1 MKTRGLRGSGGN
13 CRRSSFPDG
22 AAVNRAR
29 VSIFP
34 LSGALLLPGMDMPL
48 HIFEPRYR
56 ALIHDAMARDRRIGM
71 IQPRGEGVKPALYD
85 VGCLGRISEFEVLD
99 DGRFNIRLEGLAR
112 FRVIRELDV
121 TTAFRQIEADVEQAP
136 EDEVLHSVERAALE
150 QESRRFAD
158 ALGYVVDWTAVSRLD
173 DTSLVN
179 GIAQIAP
186 FDPAAKQTLLEAD
199 SLSERCDRIIQL
211 MQIVGRM
218 EPDGGATM
226 Q

>member
-1 MKTRGLRGSGGN
+1 MGR
-13 CRRSSFPDG
+13 G
-22 AAVNRAR
+22 AAAEIVADPLFLTARPVNRAR

-71 IQPRGEGVKPALYD
+71 IQPRGEGARPALYD

-99 DGRFNIRLEGLAR
+99 DGRFNIILEGLAR

-150 QESRRFAD
+150 QESRRFAE

>member
-1 MKTRGLRGSGGN
+1 MG
-13 CRRSSFPDG
+13 CG
-22 AAVNRAR
+22 AAAEIVADPLFLTARPVNRAR

-71 IQPRGEGVKPALYD
+71 IQPRGEGAKPALYD

-99 DGRFNIRLEGLAR
+99 DGRFNIILEGLAR

-136 EDEVLHSVERAALE
+136 EDEVLHAVERAALE
-150 QESRRFAD
+150 QESRRFAE

>member
-1 MKTRGLRGSGGN
+1 MGR
-13 CRRSSFPDG
+13 G
-22 AAVNRAR
+22 AAAEIVADPLFLTARPVNRAR

-71 IQPRGEGVKPALYD
+71 IQPRGEGARPALYD

-99 DGRFNIRLEGLAR
+99 DGRFNIILEGLAR

-150 QESRRFAD
+150 QESRRFAE

-199 SLSERCDRIIQL
+199 GLSERCDRIIQL

-218 EPDGGATM
+218 ERDGGGTM

>member
-1 MKTRGLRGSGGN
+1 M
-13 CRRSSFPDG
+13 
-22 AAVNRAR
+22 NRAR

-56 ALIHDAMARDRRIGM
+56 TLIHDAMARDRRIGM

-99 DGRFNIRLEGLAR
+99 DGRFNIILEGLAR

>member
-1 MKTRGLRGSGGN
+1 MPL
-13 CRRSSFPDG
+13 
-22 AAVNRAR
+22 AR

-34 LSGALLLPGMDMPL
+34 LSGALLLPGMDLPL

-71 IQPRGEGVKPALYD
+71 IQPRAAGPVPTLFD
-85 VGCLGRISEFEVLD
+85 VGCLGHVSQIEALE
-99 DGRFNIRLEGLAR
+99 DGRFNIVLTGLAR
-112 FRVIRELDV
+112 FRVVRELTV
-121 TTAFRQIEADVEQAP
+121 PTQFRQIEADVEQAP
-136 EDEVLHSVERAALE
+136 QEDEVLAAIERAALE
-150 QESRRFAD
+150 RESRRFAD

-173 DTSLVN
+173 DTALVN

-199 SLSERCDRIIQL
+199 TLSERAERIMQL
-211 MQIVGRM
+211 MQIVGRI
-218 EPDGGATM
+218 ERDGGATM

>member
-1 MKTRGLRGSGGN
+1 MPL
-13 CRRSSFPDG
+13 
-22 AAVNRAR
+22 AR

-34 LSGALLLPGMDMPL
+34 LSGALLLPGMDLPL

-71 IQPRGEGVKPALYD
+71 IQPLEGGPVPSLFAM
-85 VGCLGRISEFEVLD
+85 GCLGHVSHIEAME
-99 DGRFNIRLEGLAR
+99 DGRFNIILTGLAR
-112 FRVIRELDV
+112 FRFVRELPV
-121 TTAFRQIEADVEQAP
+121 ATQFRQIEADIEQAP
-136 EDEVLHSVERAALE
+136 QEDEVLHAVERAALE

-199 SLSERCDRIIQL
+199 TLSERSERIIQL
-211 MQIVGRM
+211 MQIVGRADR
-218 EPDGGATM
+218 DGGATM

>member
-1 MKTRGLRGSGGN
+1 MGR
-13 CRRSSFPDG
+13 G
-22 AAVNRAR
+22 AAAEIVADPLFLTARPVNRAR

-56 ALIHDAMARDRRIGM
+56 TLIHDAMARDRRIGM

-99 DGRFNIRLEGLAR
+99 DGRFNIILEGLAR

-150 QESRRFAD
+150 QESRRFAET
-158 ALGYVVDWTAVSRLD
+158 LGYVVDWTAVSRLD

>member
-1 MKTRGLRGSGGN
+1 MPL
-13 CRRSSFPDG
+13 
-22 AAVNRAR
+22 AR

-34 LSGALLLPGMDMPL
+34 LSGALLLPGMDLPL

-71 IQPRGEGVKPALYD
+71 IQPRNAGPVPTLFD
-85 VGCLGRISEFEVLD
+85 VGCLGHVSQIEALD
-99 DGRFNIRLEGLAR
+99 DGRFNIVLTGLAR
-112 FRVIRELDV
+112 FRLVRELTV
-121 TTAFRQIEADVEQAP
+121 PTQFRQIEADIEQAP
-136 EDEVLHSVERAALE
+136 QEDEILSAIERAALE

-173 DTSLVN
+173 DMALVN

-199 SLSERCDRIIQL
+199 NLSERAERIMQL
-211 MQIVGRM
+211 MQIVGRI
-218 EPDGGATM
+218 ERDGGATM

>member
-1 MKTRGLRGSGGN
+1 MPT
-13 CRRSSFPDG
+13 
-22 AAVNRAR
+22 AR

-34 LSGALLLPGMDMPL
+34 LTGALLLPGMELPL

-71 IQPRGEGVKPALYD
+71 IQPRGGGAVPPLFD
-85 VGCLGRISEFEVLD
+85 VGCLGHVSHIEALD
-99 DGRFNIRLEGLAR
+99 DGRFNIILTGLSR
-112 FRVIRELDV
+112 FRVVRELPV
-121 TTAFRQIEADVEQAP
+121 STQFRQVEADVEQAP
-136 EDEVLHSVERAALE
+136 QDDDMLSAVERAALE

-173 DTSLVN
+173 DLALVN

-199 SLSERCDRIIQL
+199 SLAERSERIIQL
-211 MQIVGRM
+211 MQIVGRI
-218 EPDGGATM
+218 ERDGGATM

>member
-1 MKTRGLRGSGGN
+1 M
-13 CRRSSFPDG
+13 
-22 AAVNRAR
+22 NRAR

-34 LSGALLLPGMDMPL
+34 LSGALLLPGMELPL

-71 IQPRGEGVKPALYD
+71 IQPRAEGEKPALFD
-85 VGCLGRISEFEVLD
+85 MGCLGHINHIEALE
-99 DGRFNIRLEGLAR
+99 DGRFNIILKGLAR

-121 TTAFRQIEADVEQAP
+121 STAFRQVEADVEQAP
-136 EDEVLHSVERAALE
+136 EDEVLAAVERASVELE
-150 QESRRFAD
+150 ARRFAE

-173 DTSLVN
+173 DMSLIN
-179 GIAQIAP
+179 GIAQVVP

-199 SLSERCDRIIQL
+199 NLRERADRIVQL
-211 MQIVGRM
+211 MQIVGRI
-218 EPDGGATM
+218 ERNGGGTM

>member
-1 MKTRGLRGSGGN
+1 MG
-13 CRRSSFPDG
+13 RR
-22 AAVNRAR
+22 AAAEIVADPLFLTARPVNRAR

-71 IQPRGEGVKPALYD
+71 IQPRGEGARPALYD

-99 DGRFNIRLEGLAR
+99 DGRFNIILEGLAR

-136 EDEVLHSVERAALE
+136 EDEVLHAVERAALE
-150 QESRRFAD
+150 QESRRFAE

-218 EPDGGATM
+218 ERDGGGTM